1 MPALTALSV
10 KNYRPQKKPQKK
22 RREIADSK
30 AVGLFLIV
38 QPSGKKSWAV
48 RLRRPDGRSA
58 KLTLGVVDLADK
70 ETADEPTLGAPL
82 SLAQARQLAASIAR
96 ERARGVD
103 VVAKY
108 QTDKARQRDAAAT
121 ASADA
126 FVACVREFFI
136 DHKTKRQT
144 RPRRWRED
152 AAVLGLK
159 YPLGSNP
166 AVTAPGII
174 KGGLA
179 DVWRDKLVTQI
190 DSHDIHSVVTEA
202 RKHGSDGRARKL
214 FAALSV
220 LFSWLQK
227 HRRVVANPCGGV
239 FRPGP
244 PPSRE
249 RVLSDGEIVA
259 FWRATDRLSAPA
271 GALCKLLLCTGC
283 RLREASG
290 MRHAAE
296 LGKDGEWTIPGN
308 RTKNGRSLSLTLP
321 RLALDIIAS
330 VPVIE
335 GEAGFVFTI
344 NGNTPITNFSGLK
357 RQLDEEMT
365 KIAGKPVTPFRLH
378 DLRRTTA
385 TGLASLGVALP
396 VIEKILNHVSGSFG
410 GIVSVYQKHE
420 FKTEKAEALAR
431 WAQHL
436 QGLVAGQAN
445 VITMKKAPR

>member
-1 MPALTALSV
+1 MPALTAISV
-10 KNYRPQKKPQKK
+10 KAYRPQKK

-48 RLRRPDGRSA
+48 RLRRPDGRPA

-70 ETADEPTLGAPL
+70 ETADEATLGAPL

-103 VVAKY
+103 VVAKH
-108 QTDKARQRDAAAT
+108 QTDKARQRDAAAI
-121 ASADA
+121 AHADA
-126 FVACVREFFI
+126 FVACAREFFV
-136 DHKTKRQT
+136 DHKTKRQI

-159 YPLGSNP
+159 YPLGSDP
-166 AVTAPGII
+166 TTTEPGII

-179 DVWRDKLVTQI
+179 DVWRDRLVTQI
-190 DSHDIHSVVTEA
+190 DGHDIHSVVTEA

-220 LFSWLQK
+220 FFSWLQR
-227 HRRVVANPCGGV
+227 HRRVTANPCAGV

-249 RVLSDGEIVA
+249 RVLSDDEIVV
-259 FWRATDRLSAPA
+259 FWHATDRLSAPA
-271 GALCKLLLCTGC
+271 GALFKLLLCTGC

-290 MRHAAE
+290 TKHADVDA
-296 LGKDGEWTIPGN
+296 DGVWIIPGN

-321 RLALDIIAS
+321 PLVLDIIAS

-335 GEAGFVFTI
+335 GEAGFVFTL
-344 NGNTPITNFSGLK
+344 NGNKPIANFSATK

-365 KIAGKPVTPFRLH
+365 KIAGKPITSWRLH
-378 DLRRTTA
+378 DLRRTA
-385 TGLASLGVALP
+385 ASGMAALGIQLP

-420 FKTEKAEALAR
+420 FKAEKAEALAR

-436 QGLVAGQAN
+436 QGLVVGQAN
-445 VITMKKAPR
+445 VVKMKKAPR